1 MTLPELIPSGVPL
14 ARVGG
19 LTPSQA
25 KLLNNCWI
33 TTAQD
38 FIGVA
43 SGYAPTRV
51 LLAQALGLNAAGLDA
66 LVQAAQAAMPAVRRA
81 APAFAPAALVT
92 QYGRGAILQEP
103 AAEAARRSL
112 LPFYIPGAR
121 HPCLKA

>member
-25 KLLNNCWI
+25 TLLNNCWI

-51 LLAQALGLNAAGLDA
+51 LLAQALGLDA

-81 APAFAPAALVT
+81 APAFAPAALVA